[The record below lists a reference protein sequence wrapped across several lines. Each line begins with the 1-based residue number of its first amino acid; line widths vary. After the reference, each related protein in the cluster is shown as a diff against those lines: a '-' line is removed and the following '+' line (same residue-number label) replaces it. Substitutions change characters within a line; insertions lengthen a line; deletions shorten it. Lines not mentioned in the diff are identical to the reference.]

1 MRISRVE
8 IKNYRSIEEI
18 SFKVLDPSIACFI
31 GGNGSGKS
39 NILRAIAAM
48 KNSDKFDEDD
58 FYVEASDEDEIRI
71 SITFTL
77 DKSDADL
84 LEPVGLKAQNVSG
97 FKITK
102 VQKLGGKATIYS
114 ELLDYDSSLEKRLES
129 KLDTITRTIS
139 AQLKPEDD
147 QEAHLK
153 LSEIV
158 RNRQEPKEVIASNL
172 ASLLTTLK
180 QYVADVSTLGIDERE
195 LQALASFKSHQFA
208 YDGLFGKLDIELL
221 SLDEYQIANEALIED
236 LASRETHP
244 FLFDLLSISGKTAA
258 DFLNAEGNKRIN
270 ISEQASEQLTA
281 TMQKVW
287 GSHGLPLVVHKD
299 KKDTTLSFCSR
310 TPNQKAIP
318 LESASK
324 GTQWFLRFYTRL
336 ITAKNHS
343 KRIIWLFDEPDLGLH
358 AKSQQDLVKLIEE
371 QSADSQV
378 LYSTHQPIM
387 IQWHRLERIHVVE
400 NVPRPKQARFGKG
413 TKVHQRFWDDGD
425 FDSPLKEI
433 LKLFIGEDIL
443 WTKEH
448 VVIEGPSDYFYFVG
462 WANRF
467 AKENPNA
474 KIWNDEFSSPSRAF
488 VPAGSITN
496 IPLFLFFLTK
506 RNGAETVNW
515 ASVTDTG
522 KDHADIKQVI
532 NSTSRLK
539 RFSDR
544 VISLVR
550 PEGGNIE
557 KDFDVEDLFDRQEFY
572 DKAAE
577 YYTVTYPKCN
587 FPKYK
592 DLAKQDKITKTL
604 TAELKKLNKDKM
616 PNISFDKPGV
626 AQHIYYQ
633 LVVENKP
640 FSDVSSKN
648 FRATLN
654 AINKAFSLEPTE
666 PATQ

>member
-1 MRISRVE
+1 MRISHVE

-71 SITFTL
+71 SLTFIL
-77 DKSDADL
+77 EKSDAEL
-84 LEPVGLKAQNVSG
+84 LEPVGLKLQNVSG
-97 FKITK
+97 FKVTK
-102 VQKLGGKATIYS
+102 VQKLGGKPTIYS
-114 ELLDYDSSLEKRLES
+114 ELLGYDDILEKRL
-129 KLDTITRTIS
+129 DTRLNAITRAIT
-139 AQLKPEDD
+139 AELKPEDD

-153 LSEIV
+153 LGETI
-158 RNRQEPKEVIASNL
+158 RNRQETKEAITGSLTN
-172 ASLLTTLK
+172 LLTTLK
-180 QYVADVSTLGIDERE
+180 QHVPDISTLNLDEKE
-195 LQALASFKSHQFA
+195 LQVLANFKDYQFA
-208 YDGLFGKLDIELL
+208 YDGLFSQLDIELL
-221 SLDEYQIANEALIED
+221 SLDEYQIANEAPIEE
-236 LASRETHP
+236 LASRVAHP
-244 FLFDLLSISGKTAA
+244 FLFDLLSISGKTST

-287 GSHGLPLVVHKD
+287 GSHGLPLVVLKD

-336 ITAKNHS
+336 ITARNHS

-400 NVPRPKQARFGKG
+400 NMPESKQAKFGKG
-413 TKVHQRFWDDGD
+413 TKIHQRFWDDGD

-522 KDHADIKQVI
+522 KDHTDIKQVI

-544 VISLVR
+544 VISLER
-550 PEGGNIE
+550 PEGDKIE

-577 YYTVTYPKCN
+577 YYKAAYPECN

-592 DLAKQDKITKTL
+592 DLSSQEKITKTL
-604 TAELKKLNKDKM
+604 TTELKRLNKEKI
-616 PNISFDKPGV
+616 PKISFDKPGV

-654 AINKAFSLEPTE
+654 AINKTFSLEPTE
-666 PATQ
+666 QPAA

>member
-1 MRISRVE
+1 MRISHVE
-8 IKNYRSIEEI
+8 IENYRSIEKIELR
-18 SFKVLDPSIACFI
+18 VLDPTIACFI

-48 KNSDKFDEDD
+48 KTGQKFDDDD
-58 FYVEASDEDEIRI
+58 FYVEAGEEDEIKV
-71 SITFTL
+71 SLTFIL
-77 DKSDADL
+77 EKSDLEL
-84 LEPVGLKAQNVSG
+84 LEPIGLKSQHVSG
-97 FKITK
+97 FKVTK
-102 VQKLGGKATIYS
+102 VQKLGQKHTVYA
-114 ELLDYDSSLEKRLES
+114 ELLGYDNVLEKRLES
-129 KLDTITRTIS
+129 KLNVITRAIS

-153 LSEIV
+153 LSATI
-158 RNRQEPKEVIASNL
+158 RNSEETKEVIDASIV
-172 ASLLTTLK
+172 SLITTLK
-180 QYVADVSTLGIDERE
+180 QYVPDVSTLGIDEKE
-195 LQALASFKSHQFA
+195 LEALANFKQPNFA
-208 YDGLFGKLDIELL
+208 YKDLFGAIDIELL
-221 SLDEYQIANEALIED
+221 SLDDYQIANEAPIEELQVRD
-236 LASRETHP
+236 SHP
-244 FLFDLLSISGKTAA
+244 FLFDLLSISGKSAT
-258 DFLNAEGNKRIN
+258 DFLNAEGNKKIN
-270 ISEQASEQLTA
+270 ISEQASEQLTD

-336 ITAKNHS
+336 ITARNHS

-371 QSADSQV
+371 QSGDSQI

-400 NVPRPKQARFGKG
+400 NVPKVKQEKFGKG

-425 FDSPLKEI
+425 FDSPLKEV

-448 VVIEGPSDYFYFVG
+448 VVVEGPSDYFYFVG

-467 AKENPNA
+467 ANDNPNA

-515 ASVTDTG
+515 ASITDTG
-522 KDHADIKQVI
+522 KDHSDIKQVI

-544 VISLVR
+544 VIELQR
-550 PEGGNIE
+550 PEGE
-557 KDFDVEDLFDRQEFY
+557 KLDKDFDVEDLFDRQEFY

-577 YYTVTYPKCN
+577 YYAATYPDCK
-587 FPKYK
+587 FPNYK
-592 DLAKQDKITKTL
+592 DLAKQEKITKTL
-604 TAELKKLNKDKM
+604 TSQLKKLNKEKM

-626 AQHIYYQ
+626 AQYIYSQ

-640 FSDVSSKN
+640 FSEVSLKN
-648 FRATLN
+648 FRSTLN
-654 AINKAFSLEPTE
+654 AINRAFSLDPTD
-666 PATQ
+666 